1 MLLSLLLKK
10 VDSTW
15 SKFIFRTQS
24 FFQKLPAFYLLSG
37 YMFYNSATV
46 SVAFP
51 SPLIW
56 WFLLPPYL
64 LEVAAVLPRGF
75 GHTIAA
81 GMTAAITSAEAA
93 RESKGGLRAVVRENF
108 RPVVSSCGKRQQS
121 NSLLHQGISVNL
133 LHFPAH
139 DKISLA
145 NLFSSV
151 SVLQPTHH
159 LRGEG
164 KWEAGKQTHSTH
176 LVWVVLGV
184 SAEGAVTV
192 LWAAFSVERDVKERE
207 KGNRAVLRDG
217 MQCGVRRSFVNEAFV
232 LGAWEEHLR
241 LSPPRQLEWKFPIY
255 LVAGL
260 IFISLCA
267 VSVDGQPQSRT
278 KISHAS
284 HTLPKLIWQFH
295 IGDYA

>member
-1 MLLSLLLKK
+1 
-10 VDSTW
+10 
-15 SKFIFRTQS
+15 
-24 FFQKLPAFYLLSG
+24 
-37 YMFYNSATV
+37 MFYSSATV

-75 GHTIAA
+75 GHSIAA

-93 RESKGGLRAVVRENF
+93 RESKGRLRAVIRENF
-108 RPVVSSCGKRQQS
+108 RPVVSSCGKWQQS

-159 LRGEG
+159 LRSEG
-164 KWEAGKQTHSTH
+164 KWGAGKQTQTQPTLYKSY
-176 LVWVVLGV
+176 WGYRQR
-184 SAEGAVTV
+184 V
-192 LWAAFSVERDVKERE
+192 LWQCCGQLSQWRGVERKGRKGIGQCWGRE
-207 KGNRAVLRDG
+207 CNW
-217 MQCGVRRSFVNEAFV
+217 GVRRSFVNEAFV

-241 LSPPRQLEWKFPIY
+241 LSPPRQLEWKSPIY

-267 VSVDGQPQSRT
+267 VSVGGQPQNRT
-278 KISHAS
+278 KISLAS